1 MGGISFVTLMQKNL
15 GFVINT
21 KVLSFKFSSSQ
32 LIKIIKFLI
41 LLSNNLNNKKNV

>member
-15 GFVINT
+15 GFVIHT

-32 LIKIIKFLI
+32 LIKK
-41 LLSNNLNNKKNV
+41 LSF